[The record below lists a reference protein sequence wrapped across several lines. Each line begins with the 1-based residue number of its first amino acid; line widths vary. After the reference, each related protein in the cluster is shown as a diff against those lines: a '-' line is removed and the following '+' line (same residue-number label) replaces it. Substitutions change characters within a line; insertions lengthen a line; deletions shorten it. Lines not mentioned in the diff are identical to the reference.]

1 MVTVSPSGNT
11 TAAVTYT
18 PIETQTLSSAAAS
31 VTFSSIPG
39 TYKDLI
45 CVYTAGTATPI
56 DMSVRMNS
64 DSGSN
69 YSFTWLSGTASSAV
83 SNRDS
88 NYARLLIDNYA
99 YPPSAALTYNVNIIQ
114 FMNYSNTT
122 TYKTTLMRNG
132 NAAAGVDAGVGL
144 WRSTSAITSLV
155 FNFSSGANIAAGSVF
170 TLYGIGA

>member
-1 MVTVSPSGNT
+1 MPDT
-11 TAAVTYT
+11 VTYT
-18 PIETQTLSSAAAS
+18 PIATNTLGSAAAS
-31 VTFSSIPG
+31 VTFSSIAG
-39 TYKDLI
+39 TYKDLVCI
-45 CVYTAGTATPI
+45 YTAGTATPV
-56 DMSVRMNS
+56 DMSVRMNG

-69 YSFTWLSGTASSAV
+69 YSFSWLSGTGTTAV

-122 TYKTTLMRNG
+122 TYKTVLMRNG

-144 WRSTSAITSLV
+144 WKDTSAITSLV
-155 FNFSSGANIAAGSVF
+155 FNFSTGANIAAGSVF